1 MHPLKLRIPPPLVAA
16 MIALLMWLVS
26 RAVPAAELAL
36 HARRVL
42 AACVAVAGVAIALAG
57 VVAFRRVRTTVNPLH
72 PEKASTLVTSGIYRL
87 TRNPMYLGML
97 LVLLAWALILS
108 NAVAASVV
116 PAFVLYMNRFQ
127 IMAEETAL
135 SAAFGQ
141 EFVEYKSRVR
151 RWL

>member
-26 RAVPAAELAL
+26 RAVPAAEFAVPFG
-36 HARRVL
+36 RVL
-42 AACVAVAGVAIALAG
+42 AACVAVAGFAIAVAG
-57 VVAFRRVRTTVNPLH
+57 VLAFRRVRTTVNPLQ
-72 PEKASTLVTSGIYRL
+72 PEKASTLVTSGIYRF

-108 NAVAASVV
+108 NAIAATIL

-127 IMAEETAL
+127 IRAEETAL
-135 SAAFGQ
+135 TALFGQ

-151 RWL
+151 GWL